1 MVQPKI
7 SLVIP
12 ACNEEKYI
20 CPTLESVMQAKQQY
34 EHICSEQVE
43 IIIVDNNSTD
53 ATADIA
59 RDYGCKVVRFPK
71 HNIAAVRNAGA
82 AQATGEYI
90 AFVDADSSII
100 PRDTFLSIHKNLENP
115 CIFGGGSRM
124 RPDTLRKVC
133 GVFGFGLL
141 DLLTY
146 YVLIDLRGLGLVL
159 FYLRKT
165 DFEVMNGF
173 NETLYAF
180 EDGEFGWRMKLQA
193 KRNNQRLVHLKK
205 PVIVSTRKNQ
215 FLSFSQMWK
224 SYFNMYNTGGV
235 RKKENVYDML
245 YDVEH
250 LR

>member
-53 ATADIA
+53 ATTDIA

-100 PRDTFLSIHKNLENP
+100 PRDTFLSIHTNLENP
-115 CIFGGGSRM
+115 CVFGGGSRM
-124 RPDTLRKVC
+124 RPDTLRKVF

-173 NETLYAF
+173 NETL
-180 EDGEFGWRMKLQA
+180 
-193 KRNNQRLVHLKK
+193 
-205 PVIVSTRKNQ
+205 
-215 FLSFSQMWK
+215 
-224 SYFNMYNTGGV
+224 
-235 RKKENVYDML
+235 
-245 YDVEH
+245 
-250 LR
+250 